1 MRGSVGSMKAG
12 GDLGGGGGGNEEVGA
27 GREGPQCE
35 YTVPRR
41 RECGRTES

>member
-12 GDLGGGGGGNEEVGA
+12 DDLGGGGEEVGA
-27 GREGPQCE
+27 GRERPQCE